1 MKGFINSLHRLWQSE
16 RFRFF
21 AQVAFFYLLLLVF
34 YGYLMLPNLSSAP
47 QFVYAQF

>member
-1 MKGFINSLHRLWQSE
+1 MKDFINSLHKVWQNE

-21 AQVAFFYLLLLVF
+21 FFLSFFYLLLLVF
-34 YGYLMLPNLSSAP
+34 YGYLMLANLSSAP

>member
-1 MKGFINSLHRLWQSE
+1 MKGFINSLHRVWQSE

-21 AQVAFFYLLLLVF
+21 AQVTFFYLLLLIF
-34 YGYLMLPNLSSAP
+34 YGYLMLANLSSAP

>member
-1 MKGFINSLHRLWQSE
+1 MKGFIASLRNVWQNE

-34 YGYLMLPNLSSAP
+34 YGYIMLANLSSAP
-47 QFVYAQF
+47 QFVYSQF